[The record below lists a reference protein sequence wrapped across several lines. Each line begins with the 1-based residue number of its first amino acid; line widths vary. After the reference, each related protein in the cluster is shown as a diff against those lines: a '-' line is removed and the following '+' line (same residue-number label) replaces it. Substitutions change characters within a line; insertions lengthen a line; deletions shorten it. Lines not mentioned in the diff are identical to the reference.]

1 MLLDDIRRIMASNLS
16 DGAKVKETQR
26 LLNDP
31 KLEKADVPFFDL
43 TISDDRI
50 HKLKSIVPDN
60 KRITSIEVLSVNR
73 LWKESESDSLITATF
88 VSTNE
93 MILRSTGLGNAP
105 RETFSVF
112 REGAVVDFTII
123 IGFELRAFRIITDY
137 TTPLLLNGQEI
148 TPPVDFKIR
157 IHLEEKT
164 NGNN

>member
-16 DGAKVKETQR
+16 DSAKVKETQI
-26 LLNDP
+26 LLNIP
-31 KLEKADVPFFDL
+31 KLENADIPFFDL

-50 HKLKSIVPDN
+50 HQLKSIVPGN

-73 LWKESESDSLITATF
+73 LWKDPKIDSPITATF

-93 MILRSTGLGNAP
+93 MILRNTGLGNVP
-105 RETFSVF
+105 RENFSAF

-148 TPPVDFKIR
+148 TPLVDFKIR
-157 IHLEEKT
+157 IHLEDK
-164 NGNN
+164 